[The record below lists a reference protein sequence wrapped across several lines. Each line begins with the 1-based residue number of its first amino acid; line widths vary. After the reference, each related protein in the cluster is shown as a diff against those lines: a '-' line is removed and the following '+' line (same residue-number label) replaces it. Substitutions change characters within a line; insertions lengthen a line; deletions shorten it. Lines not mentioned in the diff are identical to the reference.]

1 MPFTPV
7 IHMSELSSFF
17 IILYAHRSTSRLS
30 WTPLTVRM
38 RLGFPQGRHGRV
50 PALRN
55 LVSCR
60 LQIMSIWHVSLAR
73 DDARD
78 HLSTLISASEMR
90 LCWLSGGDDEIDG
103 GATWRI
109 SCYCIIVRIV
119 GYDS

>member
-1 MPFTPV
+1 
-7 IHMSELSSFF
+7 
-17 IILYAHRSTSRLS
+17 
-30 WTPLTVRM
+30 
-38 RLGFPQGRHGRV
+38 
-50 PALRN
+50 
-55 LVSCR
+55 
-60 LQIMSIWHVSLAR
+60 MSIWHVSLAR

-109 SCYCIIVRIV
+109 GCYFIIVRIV